1 MNHETK
7 IIDMLSRI
15 FELLLLNLLFVL
27 TSLPLVTIG
36 ASLTALF
43 AVNLKMVRNEESY
56 IIKEYFH
63 AFRQNLMPAAISF
76 LLFAVTGTLFSFNVI
91 LTLQSA
97 SPLFLVTG
105 VFSLIFLILL
115 GVYALYYFPLLARF
129 HFTHTEA
136 ARQIPRI
143 IAGKPGLF
151 LLLIA
156 MNIPVLLLCL
166 FSIQTLIFVLI
177 FTLLVG
183 ASGFTYVES
192 IILRAVMDEV

>member
-1 MNHETK
+1 MNHEPK

-43 AVNLKMVRNEESY
+43 AVNLKLVRNEESY

-63 AFRQNLMPAAISF
+63 AFRQNLIPAAISF

-91 LTLQSA
+91 LALQSV

-129 HFTHTEA
+129 QFTHTEA

-151 LLLIA
+151 LLLTA

-166 FSIQTLIFVLI
+166 FSVQTLIFVLI
-177 FTLLVG
+177 FTLLIG
-183 ASGFTYVES
+183 AAGFTYVES
-192 IILRAVMDEV
+192 IILRAVMDEI

>member
-1 MNHETK
+1 M
-7 IIDMLSRI
+7 
-15 FELLLLNLLFVL
+15 
-27 TSLPLVTIG
+27 
-36 ASLTALF
+36 
-43 AVNLKMVRNEESY
+43 
-56 IIKEYFH
+56 
-63 AFRQNLMPAAISF
+63 
-76 LLFAVTGTLFSFNVI
+76 TGTLFSFNVI
-91 LTLQSA
+91 LALQSV

-129 HFTHTEA
+129 QFTHTEA

-151 LLLIA
+151 LLLTA

-166 FSIQTLIFVLI
+166 FSVQTLIFVLI

-183 ASGFTYVES
+183 AAGFTYVES
-192 IILRAVMDEV
+192 IILRAVMDEI